1 MLFADTMAIFFVIIG
16 LLMAFPSL
24 WLLCRAL
31 WTEQVMRS
39 SEMVG
44 LKSFFIGIPI
54 TAVAVVIVIV
64 VGKLPASFGQIGG
77 VLAFSALF
85 LYAQI
90 GVSGLAT
97 HIGNRLPSLADKD
110 KVWRPTLRGSIILA
124 LSWLLPLVGWFLIIP
139 VSVIQ
144 GAGATTRSLFAKKK
158 KGAKESRGAQ
168 TLSGVD
174 SALGGG
180 VDVVANSALPH
191 AAENPLQKESTSVGL
206 LPNTTERE
214 ESSGA
219 AL

>member
-1 MLFADTMAIFFVIIG
+1 MLFADTMAIFFVILG
-16 LLMAFPSL
+16 LLLAFPSL

-31 WTEQVMRS
+31 WTEQVIRS
-39 SEMVG
+39 SETVG

-97 HIGNRLPSLADKD
+97 YIGNRLPSPADKE
-110 KVWRPTLRGSIILA
+110 KVWRPTLRGAIILS

-139 VSVIQ
+139 VSVIH
-144 GAGATTRSLFAKKK
+144 GAGATTRSLFPRKKSAKIAV
-158 KGAKESRGAQ
+158 GAKTNLTDEAKD
-168 TLSGVD
+168 D
-174 SALGGG
+174 SAASSAADEPVRHESLS
-180 VDVVANSALPH
+180 NSA
-191 AAENPLQKESTSVGL
+191 EQEQ
-206 LPNTTERE
+206 
-214 ESSGA
+214 SSGA
-219 AL
+219 VL

>member
-1 MLFADTMAIFFVIIG
+1 MLFADTMAIFFVILG
-16 LLMAFPSL
+16 LLLAFTSL

-54 TAVAVVIVIV
+54 TAIAVVIVIV

-77 VLAFSALF
+77 VLTFSALF

-97 HIGNRLPSLADKD
+97 QIGNRLPSPADKD
-110 KVWRPTLRGSIILA
+110 KAWRPTLRGSIILA

-139 VSVIQ
+139 VSVIH
-144 GAGATTRSLFAKKK
+144 GAGATTRSLFPKK
-158 KGAKESRGAQ
+158 KGAKKSRGAQ
-168 TLSGVD
+168 TLLSVD
-174 SALGGG
+174 SAPGGI
-180 VDVVANSALPH
+180 VDDVANPALSH
-191 AAENPLQKESTSVGL
+191 AAESPLSNESTPVVL
-206 LPNTTERE
+206 LPNTAERE